1 MPNRKNT
8 LPKDLQPVPTY
19 SSRNG
24 EYELYGL
31 MYSPSEKAL
40 YNSAF
45 LKKKINV
52 KGKSGFY
59 TYQKGESGLDRKR
72 VYVSVDR
79 FLKQHPQYNDIL
91 DEISEKSNE
100 DKYDKKIDESS
111 DNSDDYGSTI
121 PRHSLDSSS
130 DKSDK
135 SDDNSYSDY
144 SDSKSNGRSPGVADD
159 DKSDDKSEKS
169 VSENELFNTLKNYK

>member
-8 LPKDLQPVPTY
+8 LPKDLQPIPTY

-100 DKYDKKIDESS
+100 DKYDKKSE
-111 DNSDDYGSTI
+111 
-121 PRHSLDSSS
+121 SSS
-130 DKSDK
+130 DD
-135 SDDNSYSDY
+135 SYS
-144 SDSKSNGRSPGVADD
+144 
-159 DKSDDKSEKS
+159 DKSDDKSDSKYSDYSDDKSVSEKSVSDKSRSEAPS

>member
-91 DEISEKSNE
+91 DEISEKSV
-100 DKYDKKIDESS
+100 DKSV
-111 DNSDDYGSTI
+111 
-121 PRHSLDSSS
+121 
-130 DKSDK
+130 SDK

-144 SDSKSNGRSPGVADD
+144 SSEKSN
-159 DKSDDKSEKS
+159 DKSDDYSSDNYSSEKSVSDKSDNKS

>member
-45 LKKKINV
+45 LKKKINI

-91 DEISEKSNE
+91 DEISEKSV
-100 DKYDKKIDESS
+100 DKSV
-111 DNSDDYGSTI
+111 
-121 PRHSLDSSS
+121 S
-130 DKSDK
+130 DKSD
-135 SDDNSYSDY
+135 SDY
-144 SDSKSNGRSPGVADD
+144 SD
-159 DKSDDKSEKS
+159 DKSDSKYDDYTSDNYSSEKSNDKSEKS

>member
-100 DKYDKKIDESS
+100 DKYDKKSESS
-111 DNSDDYGSTI
+111 SDDSYS
-121 PRHSLDSSS
+121 DYSS

-135 SDDNSYSDY
+135 SDSKYDDY
-144 SDSKSNGRSPGVADD
+144 SNSKSNDD
-159 DKSDDKSEKS
+159 KTDNDKSDDKS

>member
-45 LKKKINV
+45 LKKKINI

-100 DKYDKKIDESS
+100 DKYDKKSSSS
-111 DNSDDYGSTI
+111 DNSYS
-121 PRHSLDSSS
+121 DSSS

-135 SDDNSYSDY
+135 SDDKSDDY
-144 SDSKSNGRSPGVADD
+144 SD
-159 DKSDDKSEKS
+159 DKSDNDKSVSDKS
-169 VSENELFNTLKNYK
+169 ISENELFSTLKNYK

>member
-91 DEISEKSNE
+91 DEIS
-100 DKYDKKIDESS
+100 DK
-111 DNSDDYGSTI
+111 SDDKSV
-121 PRHSLDSSS
+121 S

-144 SDSKSNGRSPGVADD
+144 SD
-159 DKSDDKSEKS
+159 DKSDSKYDDYTSDNYSSEKSNDKSEKS

>member
-91 DEISEKSNE
+91 DEISDKSNE
-100 DKYDKKIDESS
+100 DKSV
-111 DNSDDYGSTI
+111 
-121 PRHSLDSSS
+121 S

-135 SDDNSYSDY
+135 SNESSSYDY
-144 SDSKSNGRSPGVADD
+144 
-159 DKSDDKSEKS
+159 SDDKSNDDKS
-169 VSENELFNTLKNYK
+169 ISENELFNTLKNYK

>member
-8 LPKDLQPVPTY
+8 LPKDLEPVPTY

-45 LKKKINV
+45 LKKKINI

-100 DKYDKKIDESS
+100 DKYDKKSSSS
-111 DNSDDYGSTI
+111 DNSDDY
-121 PRHSLDSSS
+121 SSS

-135 SDDNSYSDY
+135 SDDKSDDNSYDDY
-144 SDSKSNGRSPGVADD
+144 SDDKSDNDKSIS
-159 DKSDDKSEKS
+159 DKSDDKSI
-169 VSENELFNTLKNYK
+169 SENELFSTLKNYK

>member
-91 DEISEKSNE
+91 DEISEKSV
-100 DKYDKKIDESS
+100 DKSDKS
-111 DNSDDYGSTI
+111 GSEA
-121 PRHSLDSSS
+121 PSVS

-144 SDSKSNGRSPGVADD
+144 SD
-159 DKSDDKSEKS
+159 DKSDSKYDDYTSEKSVSDKSDNKS

>member
-100 DKYDKKIDESS
+100 DKYDKKSESS
-111 DNSDDYGSTI
+111 SDDSYS
-121 PRHSLDSSS
+121 DYSS

-135 SDDNSYSDY
+135 SDSKYDY
-144 SDSKSNGRSPGVADD
+144 
-159 DKSDDKSEKS
+159 KSDDKSEKS
-169 VSENELFNTLKNYK
+169 ISENELFNTLKNYK

>member
-91 DEISEKSNE
+91 DEISDKSNAE
-100 DKYDKKIDESS
+100 KYDKKSESSS
-111 DNSDDYGSTI
+111 DNSDDSY
-121 PRHSLDSSS
+121 
-130 DKSDK
+130 SDK
-135 SDDNSYSDY
+135 SDDKSDSKYSDY
-144 SDSKSNGRSPGVADD
+144 SDSKSNDD
-159 DKSDDKSEKS
+159 KS

>member
-45 LKKKINV
+45 LKKKINI

-100 DKYDKKIDESS
+100 DKYDKKSSSS
-111 DNSDDYGSTI
+111 DDSDDYS
-121 PRHSLDSSS
+121 D

-135 SDDNSYSDY
+135 SDDKSNAKPDDNSYDDY
-144 SDSKSNGRSPGVADD
+144 SDDKSDNDKSIS
-159 DKSDDKSEKS
+159 DKSDDKSI
-169 VSENELFNTLKNYK
+169 SENELFSTLKNYK

>member
-91 DEISEKSNE
+91 DEISEKSV
-100 DKYDKKIDESS
+100 DKSESSS
-111 DNSDDYGSTI
+111 DNSDDSY
-121 PRHSLDSSS
+121 S
-130 DKSDK
+130 DKSDSK
-135 SDDNSYSDY
+135 YSDY
-144 SDSKSNGRSPGVADD
+144 SDDKSND
-159 DKSDDKSEKS
+159 DKSI
-169 VSENELFNTLKNYK
+169 SENELFNTLKNYK

>member
-8 LPKDLQPVPTY
+8 LPKDLQPIPTY

-45 LKKKINV
+45 LKKKINI

-100 DKYDKKIDESS
+100 DKYDKKSESSS
-111 DNSDDYGSTI
+111 DNSYS
-121 PRHSLDSSS
+121 DSSS
-130 DKSDK
+130 DKSDDK
-135 SDDNSYSDY
+135 SDNSYSDY
-144 SDSKSNGRSPGVADD
+144 SDSKSD
-159 DKSDDKSEKS
+159 DKSVSEKS
-169 VSENELFNTLKNYK
+169 VSDKSDKSISENELFSTLKNYK

>member
-91 DEISEKSNE
+91 DEISEKSV
-100 DKYDKKIDESS
+100 DKSESSS
-111 DNSDDYGSTI
+111 DNSDDSY
-121 PRHSLDSSS
+121 
-130 DKSDK
+130 SDK
-135 SDDNSYSDY
+135 SDDKSDSKYSDY
-144 SDSKSNGRSPGVADD
+144 SDSKYDD
-159 DKSDDKSEKS
+159 YTSEKSVSDKSDDKSRSEAPS

>member
-45 LKKKINV
+45 LKKKINI

-91 DEISEKSNE
+91 DEISDKSV
-100 DKYDKKIDESS
+100 DKSV
-111 DNSDDYGSTI
+111 
-121 PRHSLDSSS
+121 
-130 DKSDK
+130 SDK

-144 SDSKSNGRSPGVADD
+144 SSEKSN
-159 DKSDDKSEKS
+159 DKSDDYSSDNYSSEKSVSDKSDNKS

>member
-8 LPKDLQPVPTY
+8 LPKDLQPIPTY

-45 LKKKINV
+45 LKKKINI

-100 DKYDKKIDESS
+100 DKYDKKSSSS
-111 DNSDDYGSTI
+111 DNSDDY
-121 PRHSLDSSS
+121 SSS

-135 SDDNSYSDY
+135 SDDKSGSEAPSDDNSYDDY
-144 SDSKSNGRSPGVADD
+144 SD
-159 DKSDDKSEKS
+159 DKSDNDKSISEKS
-169 VSENELFNTLKNYK
+169 VSDKSISENELFSTLKNYK

>member
-91 DEISEKSNE
+91 DEISDKLVDKSV
-100 DKYDKKIDESS
+100 
-111 DNSDDYGSTI
+111 
-121 PRHSLDSSS
+121 S

-144 SDSKSNGRSPGVADD
+144 SDSKSNDD
-159 DKSDDKSEKS
+159 KSDNDKSDDKSVSYDKS
-169 VSENELFNTLKNYK
+169 ISENELFNTLKNYK

>member
-111 DNSDDYGSTI
+111 D
-121 PRHSLDSSS
+121 
-130 DKSDK
+130 KSDK

-144 SDSKSNGRSPGVADD
+144 SDSKSNDD
-159 DKSDDKSEKS
+159 KSDNDKSDDKSI
-169 VSENELFNTLKNYK
+169 SENELFNTLKNYK

>member
-91 DEISEKSNE
+91 DEISDKSNE
-100 DKYDKKIDESS
+100 
-111 DNSDDYGSTI
+111 
-121 PRHSLDSSS
+121 

-135 SDDNSYSDY
+135 SDESSSYDY
-144 SDSKSNGRSPGVADD
+144 SDDKSDD
-159 DKSDDKSEKS
+159 DKSVSDKSDDKSNAEPDKS

>member
-91 DEISEKSNE
+91 DEISEKSV
-100 DKYDKKIDESS
+100 DKSV
-111 DNSDDYGSTI
+111 
-121 PRHSLDSSS
+121 S

-135 SDDNSYSDY
+135 SNAKPDESSSYDY
-144 SDSKSNGRSPGVADD
+144 
-159 DKSDDKSEKS
+159 SDDKSNDDKS
-169 VSENELFNTLKNYK
+169 ISENELFNTLKNYK

>member
-45 LKKKINV
+45 LKKKINI

-91 DEISEKSNE
+91 DEISDKSV
-100 DKYDKKIDESS
+100 DKSV
-111 DNSDDYGSTI
+111 
-121 PRHSLDSSS
+121 S

-144 SDSKSNGRSPGVADD
+144 SSEKSN
-159 DKSDDKSEKS
+159 DKSDDYSSDNYSSEKSVSDKSDNKS